1 MDPLAAQDRLHPG
14 RVPGGHGP
22 EQDRVVGQ
30 DGHGLLGPLDPGGE
44 GDHGRSAGLLQVG
57 LDLAVAGAGD
67 RLPAVGGGHG
77 DRQDH
82 DGDEEQRES
91 GS

>member
-44 GDHGRSAGLLQVG
+44 GDHGRAAGLLQVG
-57 LDLAVAGAGD
+57 LDLAWLERATACQ
-67 RLPAVGGGHG
+67 P
-77 DRQDH
+77 
-82 DGDEEQRES
+82 
-91 GS
+91 